1 MALNKTKTDLQGTQ
15 VSPASVTTGQV
26 LTGSLRDVTAKIGVA
41 YVFRVTYSG
50 VTATVRPKLE
60 IFTAGENNASYQDTE
75 AYETV
80 ELNYTG
86 TGSYQVTLPL
96 RFAEDLM
103 YVNWKITA
111 PTFSAGT
118 VSVYLGIVETNL

>member
-1 MALNKTKTDLQGTQ
+1 MALTKTKTDLQGTQ
-15 VSPASVTTGQV
+15 ASPTSVTTGQV
-26 LTGSLRDVTAKIGVA
+26 LTGSLRDVTGKVGLAFI
-41 YVFRVTYSG
+41 FRVTYSG

-60 IFTAGENNASYQDTE
+60 VFTAGENNASYQDTE

-86 TGSYQVTLPL
+86 TGSYQVTLPI
-96 RFAEDLM
+96 RFAEDLS
-103 YVNWKITA
+103 YINWKITA

-118 VSVYLGIVETNL
+118 VTVYLGIVETNL